1 MATFPRSLLHS
12 EAASLVRLA
21 AVTFGLIAIFSLV
34 APDTFPSTIN
44 AQTIAFAV
52 PEVALLGMC
61 IMITMSTGGIDLS
74 VVSIMNVSS
83 ISAAAVY
90 TQGADSVPGGLLLV
104 LALAAAVLIGAVCGL
119 VNGLLVAVVGVAPI
133 LATLATMQLF
143 DGVGYVWTGGRAK
156 YGFGDAFLYLGTGSF
171 LGVPVAMWLLA
182 TVGLAVFAMLRY
194 TRLGISL
201 VLVGESLMTARF
213 SGFRTG
219 RTVVTAYV
227 LSGVLAALAG
237 VLVAAR
243 SASASPDYGDSYL
256 LLAVVIAVLA
266 GVDPDGGRATVV
278 GILLATLCLQ
288 VLSSGFNLTGA
299 SPYWSQITQSLVVIV
314 ILVAER
320 SRLTHGAQSWRH
332 VMKKISTKEQP

>member
-1 MATFPRSLLHS
+1 MGTSARGSLQS
-12 EAASLVRLA
+12 EAASLVRLGA
-21 AVTFGLIAIFSLV
+21 LTVVLIAVFSLV
-34 APDTFPSTIN
+34 APHTFLSTIN

-61 IMITMSTGGIDLS
+61 IMVTMSTGGIDLS
-74 VVSIMNVSS
+74 IVSIMNVSS

-90 TQGADSVPGGLLLV
+90 THGAVAVPGGWLLV
-104 LALAAAVLIGAVCGL
+104 LALAAAVAVGAVCGL
-119 VNGLLVAVVGVAPI
+119 VNGALVAAVGMTPI

-143 DGVGYVWTGGRAK
+143 DGVGYVWTGGRAQ
-156 YGFGDAFLYLGTGSF
+156 YGFGDAFLHLGTGSF
-171 LGVPVAMWLLA
+171 AGVPVAMWLLVV
-182 TVGLAVFAMLRY
+182 VGAAVFVMIRY
-194 TRLGISL
+194 TRLGVSL
-201 VLVGESLMTARF
+201 VLVGESLLTARF
-213 SGFRTG
+213 SGVRTN
-219 RTVVTAYV
+219 RTVITAYV

-278 GILLATLCLQ
+278 GVLLATLCLQ

-299 SPYWSQITQSLVVIV
+299 SPYWSQISQSLVVIV
-314 ILVAER
+314 VLVAER
-320 SRLTHGAQSWRH
+320 SRITRGALRWRRNRSE
-332 VMKKISTKEQP
+332 IQLKEPS